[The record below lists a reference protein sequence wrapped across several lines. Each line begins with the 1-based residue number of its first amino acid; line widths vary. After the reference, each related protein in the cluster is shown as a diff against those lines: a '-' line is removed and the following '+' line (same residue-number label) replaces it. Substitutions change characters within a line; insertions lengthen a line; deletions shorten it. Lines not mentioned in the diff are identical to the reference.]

1 MDTVG
6 QLTLANFKRKFS
18 DEQYKR
24 FVKLF
29 EDLLFS
35 TYITHLEKYS
45 GEEVVVKGTEK
56 LTDSRID
63 VKTDTVTDTRKIPVD
78 FSFIRK
84 DDRWQLYD
92 VHIEGISLI
101 KNYRSQF
108 RELLINRS
116 ADEFIDRLEKKVEEN
131 DKKK

>member
-1 MDTVG
+1 METVG
-6 QLTLANFKRKFS
+6 QLTLANFKRKFN
-18 DEQYKR
+18 DEQYEK
-24 FVKLF
+24 FLALF
-29 EDLLFS
+29 EHLLFS

-45 GEEVVVKGTEK
+45 GEKVVVKQAEK
-56 LTDSRID
+56 VTDGRID

-92 VHIEGISLI
+92 VHIEGISLV

-108 RELLINRS
+108 REILINRS
-116 ADEFIDRLEKKVEEN
+116 PDAFLERLEKKVEEN